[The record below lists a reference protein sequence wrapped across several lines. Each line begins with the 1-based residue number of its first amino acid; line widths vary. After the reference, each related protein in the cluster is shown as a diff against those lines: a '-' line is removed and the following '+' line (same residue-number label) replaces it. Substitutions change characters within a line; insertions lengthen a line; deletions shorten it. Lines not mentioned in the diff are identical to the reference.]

1 MLLRTLNIV
10 RSSRYGRRKGG
21 KVTGIGMLGNG
32 VLWIV
37 LLGMLNASVAVAK
50 SGVYG
55 PIMTQRVWTRA
66 EKRPV
71 EEALLNFKIEA
82 AVDAI
87 VPKVCGADMELD
99 RDRRLL
105 DPQLPTS
112 DTQNNLDAPTF
123 IVCTEAEPVL
133 PMDR

>member
-1 MLLRTLNIV
+1 M
-10 RSSRYGRRKGG
+10 
-21 KVTGIGMLGNG
+21 TGIGMLGNG
-32 VLWIV
+32 VLWVV

-55 PIMTQRVWTRA
+55 PIMPQRVWTRA

-87 VPKVCGADMELD
+87 VPKVCGADLKLD

-112 DTQNNLDAPTF
+112 EKWNNLDPPTF

-133 PMDR
+133 PMNQ